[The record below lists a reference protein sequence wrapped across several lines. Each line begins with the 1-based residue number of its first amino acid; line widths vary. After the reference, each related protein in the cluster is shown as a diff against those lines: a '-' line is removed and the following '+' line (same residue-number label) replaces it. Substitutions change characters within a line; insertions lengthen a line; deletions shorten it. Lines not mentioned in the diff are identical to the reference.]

1 MRNMF
6 KYLVYIKIYHIL
18 YYNIRDNRY
27 NILKNDPQQDALRR
41 RVYKTAVRLFI
52 TIHIIIHIIINI
64 SLIVPVDPYISGF
77 LVCGHYRN

>member
-18 YYNIRDNRY
+18 YYNIRDNKY

-52 TIHIIIHIIINI
+52 TIICYNQYILNRTSR
-64 SLIVPVDPYISGF
+64 SLYLWIFS
-77 LVCGHYRN
+77 LWTLQELNL